1 MKKAEFLT
9 PAVTIFDAQGNV
21 DREGNVAVYDHLLR
35 GGMDGIVIMGS
46 TGEFFAMPM
55 EQKKELIDIA
65 APFIKGKGKCFIG
78 TGGLVVNDS
87 VSDTVELSNYA
98 CEAGADAVMIV
109 APYYFALGAA
119 DLEAYYDAVASR
131 VKGDIY
137 LYNYPKCT
145 GSDLTPEITLNLLRK
160 HPNIKGFK
168 DTVDCFGHTRA
179 IIEATKDE
187 FPDFVVLSGYDEN
200 LYHVMLSG
208 GNGCIGGLSNFVPE
222 LFAKW
227 CKAINEGELAVIEEC
242 QRKVNALMCIYSDRA
257 PFPHIAKRGL
267 TLRGVPISETTR
279 HFSVAPIDTAKL
291 TGLIEGALK

>member
-1 MKKAEFLT
+1 M
-9 PAVTIFDAQGNV
+9 
-21 DREGNVAVYDHLLR
+21 
-35 GGMDGIVIMGS
+35 
-46 TGEFFAMPM
+46 
-55 EQKKELIDIA
+55 
-65 APFIKGKGKCFIG
+65 
-78 TGGLVVNDS
+78 
-87 VSDTVELSNYA
+87 
-98 CEAGADAVMIV
+98 
-109 APYYFALGAA
+109 
-119 DLEAYYDAVASR
+119 
-131 VKGDIY
+131 
-137 LYNYPKCT
+137 
-145 GSDLTPEITLNLLRK
+145 TPEITLNLLRK